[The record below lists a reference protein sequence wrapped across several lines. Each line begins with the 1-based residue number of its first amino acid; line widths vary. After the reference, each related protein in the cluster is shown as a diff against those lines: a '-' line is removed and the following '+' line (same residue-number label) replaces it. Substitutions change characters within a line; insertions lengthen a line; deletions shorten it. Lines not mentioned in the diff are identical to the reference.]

1 MPIEKVLTQVVWGP
15 RQETV
20 DDISQRWWQLNQE
33 LGSIDAVLRRWV
45 IVEGSDSGY
54 REIALDNRQLLRQVI
69 MEGANVD
76 KPELGYGFGAWNGQG
91 GELEVTFRA
100 VAGQSQ
106 SASGLVNS
114 ARLEI
119 RPQSQAEVS
128 RWTTVVESLLLS
140 LVRAFDPD
148 YGMVWTHPMRQAQK
162 AAPANPFAGYLTY
175 LSRGRVRTLP
185 ASLKEKARLEEAGF
199 LFSLVVPGEDW
210 PGLEGVT
217 RLGAEMKQAGLLDPV
232 E

>member
-1 MPIEKVLTQVVWGP
+1 MRRATTLARGKSHWITPEAFPGGVVPERPMGA
-15 RQETV
+15 
-20 DDISQRWWQLNQE
+20 
-33 LGSIDAVLRRWV
+33 GSRA
-45 IVEGSDSGY
+45 VEGGGSGY
-54 REIALDNRQLLRQVI
+54 REITLDDRQFLRQMI

-91 GELEVTFRA
+91 GELEVNFRA
-100 VAGQSQ
+100 VAGQ

-119 RPQSQAEVS
+119 RRQSQAEVS
-128 RWTTVVESLLLS
+128 RWTAVVESLLLS

-162 AAPANPFAGYLTY
+162 VSPANPFAGYLTY
-175 LSRGRVRTLP
+175 LSRRRVRTLP
-185 ASLKEKARLEEAGF
+185 ASLKVKARLEEAGF
-199 LFSLVVPGEDW
+199 LFSLVVPGRDW

-217 RLGAEMKQAGLLDPV
+217 RLGAEMKQAGLLNPV